1 MATKL
6 YVGNLAEQTTEQDLE
21 QLFKQY
27 GRVNYVELISS
38 LGGGGSGF
46 GFVEMLSAEAARKA
60 VAELKG
66 RPLHNHFLV
75 VNETSVLEEEVV

>member
-6 YVGNLAEQTTEQDLE
+6 YVGNLADETTEQDLD
-21 QLFKQY
+21 QLFRAY
-27 GRVNYVELISS
+27 GKVSNVEVISA

-46 GFVEMLSAEAARKA
+46 GFVEMLSADAARKA
-60 VAELKG
+60 VQELKG

-75 VNETSVLEEEVV
+75 VNETSVMEEEVV

>member
-1 MATKL
+1 MTTRL
-6 YVGNLAEQTTEQDLE
+6 YVGNLADETTEQDLE
-21 QLFKQY
+21 QLFRAY
-27 GRVNYVELISS
+27 GKVSSVEVISS

-46 GFVEMLSAEAARKA
+46 GFVEMLSADAAKKA

-75 VNETSVLEEEVV
+75 VNETSVMEEEVV

>member
-6 YVGNLAEQTTEQDLE
+6 YVGNLADQTTEQDLE
-21 QLFKQY
+21 QLFRPY
-27 GRVNYVELISS
+27 GKVLFTEVISS

-46 GFVEMLSAEAARKA
+46 GFVEMASADAARKA
-60 VAELKG
+60 VEELKG